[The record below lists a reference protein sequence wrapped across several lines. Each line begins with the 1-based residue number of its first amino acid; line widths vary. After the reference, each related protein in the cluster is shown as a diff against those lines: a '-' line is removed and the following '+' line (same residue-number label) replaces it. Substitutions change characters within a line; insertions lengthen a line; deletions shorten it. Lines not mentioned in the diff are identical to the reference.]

1 MKAVVVGAG
10 GIGQW
15 TAHQIGLA
23 GGDVVL
29 ASRSGSGIGPGV
41 NPTPNPRVTTA
52 QVDATDAK
60 ALAELATGADVLVNA
75 VNPPYTDWDEKWPPM
90 AAGFLEA
97 AERSGAVLLTIGNLY
112 PYGHP
117 STPMIESTTPEA
129 PNGHKGRIRAK
140 MWHDAEDAHRAG
152 RIRAVEIRAADYF
165 GPGASAG
172 MSYLNTYAIKP
183 AIAGKTAH
191 HIMGVVDVP
200 HSWTYVPDIG
210 RLAAAIAA
218 SDPAGDAWGRVWHVP
233 TTPSKSL
240 TDVASDVAAIAGVPA
255 HTPRPYSRLIKTV
268 MRVSPLIRELDEMA
282 PAFEAPYVLDSSA
295 AQARFGLAPTPWREA
310 LEETVTWLRAG

>member
-1 MKAVVVGAG
+1 MQIVVVGAG

-15 TAHQIGLA
+15 TAHQLGLA
-23 GGDVVL
+23 GSDVIL
-29 ASRSGSGIGPGV
+29 ASRSGTGIGPGV
-41 NPTPNPRVTTA
+41 SATPNSNVRTA
-52 QVDATDAK
+52 RVDAADANV
-60 ALAELATGADVLVNA
+60 LTELATGADVLVNA

-90 AAGFLEA
+90 AAAFLQA
-97 AERSGAVLLTIGNLY
+97 AERSGAALLTIGNLY
-112 PYGHP
+112 PYGRP
-117 STPMIESTTPEA
+117 TAAPMTESSPVA
-129 PNGHKGRIRAK
+129 PNGHKGQIRAR
-140 MWHDAEDAHRAG
+140 MWQEAEEAHRAG
-152 RIRAVEIRAADYF
+152 RIRAAELRAADYF
-165 GPGASAG
+165 GPGVSEG

-191 HIMGVVDVP
+191 HIMGVVDAP

-218 SDPAGDAWGRVWHVP
+218 SDPAGDAWGRLWHVP
-233 TTPSKSL
+233 TTPPKSL
-240 TDVASDVAAIAGVPA
+240 MDVAHDAAAIAGVPA
-255 HTPRPYSRLIKTV
+255 RTPRPYSRIVKTA

-282 PAFEAPYVLDSSA
+282 PAFESPYVLDSSA